1 MIRVTC
7 AIIKDGDKI
16 FAAQRGPEAQQ
27 ALKWE
32 FPGGKVEPGE
42 SDEECLLREL
52 KEELEIQVKVER
64 KLPSFTHD
72 YPSFSIELIPFVCR
86 MQREGHSANEH
97 AGTGWFTRKELL
109 ELDWAA
115 ADVAVMHYVI
125 EKVL

>member
-16 FAAQRGPEAQQ
+16 FAAQRGPGAQQ

-52 KEELEIQVKVER
+52 KEELEMQVKVER

-72 YPSFSIELIPFVCR
+72 YPSFSIELIPFVCH
-86 MQREGHSANEH
+86 MQREGHSAKEH
-97 AGTGWFTRKELL
+97 AVTGWFTRKELL

-125 EKVL
+125 EEVL

>member
-16 FAAQRGPEAQQ
+16 FAAQRGPGAQQ

-52 KEELEIQVKVER
+52 AEELEMLVSIEE
-64 KLPSFTHD
+64 KLPSFFHD
-72 YPSFSIELIPFVCR
+72 YPSFSIELIPFVCSPKT
-86 MQREGHSANEH
+86 EGHSANEH
-97 AGTGWFTRKELL
+97 AGTGWFTREQLL
-109 ELDWAA
+109 QLDWAA
-115 ADVAVMHYVI
+115 ADVAIMQYLL